1 MTKPA
6 HSNKQEQQSRITG
19 LYIFLGRNMLRVGI
33 LLALVAGGI
42 IAFII
47 QIQGTNHRQADREA
61 AKPESSSNDRQ
72 EARYNSPECAAD
84 PHCRM
89 LKRIWKEGGTS
100 QEAIRK
106 NILAADKTVTY
117 EQLQEDAARYEGTPW
132 AFEGKIIDIIGQDNR
147 GIGDY
152 ILADVIIGEDAG
164 KQLSVKG
171 DFATDIAENDYVYVV
186 GYITGTSHPRL
197 GPTSLKYKGKVPTL
211 SARAL
216 LKPSEAREFLSGLG
230 TN

>member
-6 HSNKQEQQSRITG
+6 HSKNQERQSRTTE
-19 LYIFLGRNMLRVGI
+19 LYIFLGRNMVRVGI
-33 LLALVAGGI
+33 LLVLVAGGI

-47 QIQGTNHRQADREA
+47 QIQGTNQRQAAREA
-61 AKPESSSNDRQ
+61 VKPEYDWQ

-84 PHCRM
+84 PHCRL

-106 NILAADKTVTY
+106 NILDADKTVTF

-132 AFEGKIIDIIGQDNR
+132 AFEGKIIDILWQDRR

-152 ILADVIIGEDAG
+152 ILADVIIGEDPG
-164 KQLSVKG
+164 KQLSVRG
-171 DFATDIAENDYVYVV
+171 DFATDFAENDYVYVV

-197 GPTSLKYKGKVPTL
+197 GSSSLKYKGKVPAL

-216 LKPSEAREFLSGLG
+216 LKPSEAREFLSGSG